1 MRRRPEKKMNEDRL
15 NAALLESMIALG
27 MTRSFRKN
35 VILINEDDSS
45 NALYIILAG
54 KVQAYASS
62 PDGRQVVLSEYGP
75 GEYFG
80 ELALD
85 GGRRTASVRT
95 LDATTCCVIQALDL
109 RDVLAMHPD
118 FALHLIQKLSRMV
131 RRSTDQV
138 KQLALN
144 DVYGRLVRLFMELSD
159 ENGLDG
165 RRLMREP
172 LTQQDIADRIG
183 SSREMVNRVLKEL
196 MTGGYVSVERGLYAI
211 HRRLPRGR

>member
-1 MRRRPEKKMNEDRL
+1 MSEDRL
-15 NAALLESMIALG
+15 NDALLESMTALG

-35 VILINEDDSS
+35 VILISEGDQGST
-45 NALYIILAG
+45 LYIILGG
-54 KVQAYASS
+54 KVLAYASS
-62 PDGRQVVLSEYGP
+62 PDGRDVVLAEYGP

-85 GGRRTASVRT
+85 GGLRAASVKT
-95 LDATTCCVIQALDL
+95 IAPTTCCVIQALDL

-131 RRSTDQV
+131 RRSTEQV
-138 KQLALN
+138 KRLALQ

-165 RRLMREP
+165 KRVLREP

-196 MTGGYVSVERGLYAI
+196 VTGGYVSVERGRYAI
-211 HRRLPRGR
+211 HRRLPPGR

>member
-1 MRRRPEKKMNEDRL
+1 VNEDRL
-15 NAALLESMIALG
+15 DAALLESMTALG

-35 VILINEDDSS
+35 VILISEGDRSS
-45 NALYIILAG
+45 ALFIVLAG
-54 KVQAYASS
+54 KVLAYASS
-62 PDGRQVVLSEYGP
+62 SEGRDVVLSEYGP

-85 GGRRTASVRT
+85 GGLRAASVKT
-95 LDATTCCVIQALDL
+95 LEPTTCCVIQALDL

-118 FALHLIQKLSRMV
+118 FALHLIGKLSRMV
-131 RRSTDQV
+131 RRSTEQV
-138 KQLALN
+138 KRLALQ

-159 ENGLDG
+159 EHGADG
-165 RRLMREP
+165 RRLVREP

-196 MTGGYVSVERGLYAI
+196 VTGGYVSADRGRYAI
-211 HRRLPRGR
+211 LRRLPSAR